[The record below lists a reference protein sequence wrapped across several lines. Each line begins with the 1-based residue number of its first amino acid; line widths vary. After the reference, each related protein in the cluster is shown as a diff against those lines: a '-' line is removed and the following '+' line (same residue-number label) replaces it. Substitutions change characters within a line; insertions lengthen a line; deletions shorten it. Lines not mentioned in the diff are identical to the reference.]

1 MITKFLL
8 NLSAGRISLERSSE
22 AGTWV
27 NLGTIKPDDLNLT
40 GSLAKLRT
48 LAQPDA
54 TGPLEVMISLPMDQ
68 VKTLSLKKLDMTR
81 ADVVTAFTGQTPYDV
96 SELCVDWVN
105 TEEGSAIAAVA
116 RDTLN
121 DVADFAQRSNFSA
134 IMFVALP
141 GGSWQNDFAI
151 FDLSESPVN
160 EMSLRL
166 PPYINAPELEK
177 PSELEYISS
186 IAPHQKLAKITK
198 HLETQ
203 AYSIQKPLEEQISV
217 EVASHTLDP
226 TVQPT
231 NSIRTSPSAD
241 THSGRTAN
249 LVHSGAPIITG
260 VLKSD
265 PNKTGQNTN
274 KLRTSSVRQQAPLS
288 GKRNY
293 FMELAVRI
301 SKHQKFKTKKVIP
314 VRKSI
319 RKQQLQVGGKPRY
332 LGVILTTL
340 LLTFMLTVAAWAA
353 TDRRK
358 PDTLLRSLV
367 PTITALTELPKIPTV
382 PNEDTIPDE
391 TLKLF
396 KTTPIESKLFNITAK
411 KRPKAR
417 PSFLEVQI
425 TRTSLSKFLSK
436 KLVLFRPVSRQTMLK
451 RAHDMGILP
460 TELATA
466 TSLRPE
472 MRPNWIEILARTPAQ
487 TVAIPS
493 KTQAAKATSEQ
504 SVIQAATI
512 KNILNLRNINLIGV
526 SGTKRNPNALVRLAS
541 GKVLKVKI
549 GDRLN
554 GGRVTNIQTTTL
566 TYVKSGRSIVL
577 EMPRG

>member
-1 MITKFLL
+1 
-8 NLSAGRISLERSSE
+8 
-22 AGTWV
+22 
-27 NLGTIKPDDLNLT
+27 
-40 GSLAKLRT
+40 
-48 LAQPDA
+48 
-54 TGPLEVMISLPMDQ
+54 
-68 VKTLSLKKLDMTR
+68 
-81 ADVVTAFTGQTPYDV
+81 
-96 SELCVDWVN
+96 
-105 TEEGSAIAAVA
+105 
-116 RDTLN
+116 
-121 DVADFAQRSNFSA
+121 
-134 IMFVALP
+134 
-141 GGSWQNDFAI
+141 
-151 FDLSESPVN
+151 
-160 EMSLRL
+160 
-166 PPYINAPELEK
+166 
-177 PSELEYISS
+177 
-186 IAPHQKLAKITK
+186 
-198 HLETQ
+198 
-203 AYSIQKPLEEQISV
+203 
-217 EVASHTLDP
+217 
-226 TVQPT
+226 
-231 NSIRTSPSAD
+231 
-241 THSGRTAN
+241 
-249 LVHSGAPIITG
+249 
-260 VLKSD
+260 
-265 PNKTGQNTN
+265 
-274 KLRTSSVRQQAPLS
+274 
-288 GKRNY
+288 
-293 FMELAVRI
+293 MELVVRI
-301 SKHQKFKTKKVIP
+301 SKHQKFTTKKVIP

-353 TDRRK
+353 TDSRK
-358 PDTLLRSLV
+358 ADTLLRSLV
-367 PTITALTELPKIPTV
+367 PTITALTELPTIPTV

-396 KTTPIESKLFNITAK
+396 KTTPVESKLFNITTK

-566 TYVKSGRSIVL
+566 TYLKSGRSIVL